1 MIVLDVSSTL
11 RNPHLTIL
19 LTSCSPTWS
28 DTSQAAFQLFLSI
41 AMYIIPLI
49 IMAIFYVQIAKCLW
63 MNFIPS
69 ETSKYPDP
77 VPIRIPVPVLVPDIV
92 PNPVLVQDLVLDPV
106 PLLILVLVLITVPNT
121 VLVPVPD
128 LVLVPVLL
136 PDPVLDLARSSPISG
151 SRSKSRS
158 GKFPDLVQ
166 VPDLVPK
173 PVPILFKIWF
183 QY

>member
-1 MIVLDVSSTL
+1 MLDVSSTL

-77 VPIRIPVPVLVPDIV
+77 VPIPVPVLVPDMV

-106 PLLILVLVLITVPNT
+106 PFLALVLVLIPVPNT
-121 VLVPVPD
+121 DLVPVPD

-136 PDPVLDLARSSPISG
+136 PDPVLDLARSSPISD

-158 GKFPDLVQ
+158 RSG
-166 VPDLVPK
+166 
-173 PVPILFKIWF
+173 
-183 QY
+183 